1 MEIKGLIEKRNALL
15 EERDAIVGKAEEE
28 TRAFEEAELTRM
40 DEIKSE
46 VARIDKSIT
55 ALEETK
61 SFEKRQAPKEETVEE
76 SETRAFAEYVRGQ
89 ITETRSGEQNIT
101 MGNNGAVIPVTI
113 AQRIIK
119 EVRDICPILS
129 RATMYHVKG
138 TLKVPVWGKANST
151 HDISV
156 SYHAEFTELTADAG
170 KFTSVDLSGY
180 LAGALTL
187 IGRSV
192 INNADV
198 DIVGFIVSHMA
209 EKIAEFLEKE
219 LLVGTGSSAAQGIT
233 NTTNKKTLTSESAIV
248 ADDLIDLQSKVK
260 QAFQGNACWVMHP
273 ETFTAIKKLKDA
285 NERYLLQDD
294 ITGDFPYRLLG
305 KPVFLS
311 DNMPVIGASAKPILY
326 GDLSALSVNFR
337 ENIEIQMLQEKY
349 ATQHA
354 VGVVAWFEFD
364 AKVTE
369 NQKVA
374 VLEMGAGA
382 GVGA

>member
-1 MEIKGLIEKRNALL
+1 MKIKELIEQRNTLL
-15 EERDAIVGKAEEE
+15 EERDAIVEKAEVE
-28 TRAFEEAELTRM
+28 TRAFEETELTRM
-40 DEIKSE
+40 VEIKSE
-46 VARIDKSIT
+46 VTRIDKSIT

-61 SFEKRQAPKEETVEE
+61 SFEKRQAPEEETVEE
-76 SETRAFAEYVRGQ
+76 AEARAFAEYVRGQ
-89 ITETRSGEQNIT
+89 VLETRAGEQNIT

-119 EVRDICPILS
+119 EVRDLCPILS

-138 TLKVPVWGKANST
+138 TIKVPVWGKANNT

-156 SYHAEFTELTADAG
+156 SYHAEFSELTADAG
-170 KFTSVDLSGY
+170 KFTSIDLSGY

-219 LLVGTGSSAAQGIT
+219 LLVGTGTSAAQGIT
-233 NTTNKKTLTSESAIV
+233 NTTNKKTLTSTTAII
-248 ADDLIDLQSKVK
+248 ADDLIDLQAKVK
-260 QAFQGNACWVMHP
+260 QAFQGNACWIMNP
-273 ETFTAIKKLKDA
+273 DTFTAIKKLVDS
-285 NERYLLQDD
+285 NGRYLLQDD
-294 ITGDFPYRLLG
+294 ITGEFPYRLLG

-311 DNMPVIGASAKPILY
+311 DNMPAIGASAKPVLY

-382 GVGA
+382 

>member
-1 MEIKGLIEKRNALL
+1 MKIKELIEQRNTLL
-15 EERDAIVGKAEEE
+15 EERDAIVEKAEVE
-28 TRAFEEAELTRM
+28 TRAFEETELTRM
-40 DEIKSE
+40 VEIKSE
-46 VARIDKSIT
+46 VTRIDKSIT

-61 SFEKRQAPKEETVEE
+61 SFEKRQTPKEETVEE
-76 SETRAFAEYVRGQ
+76 AEARAFAEYVRGQ
-89 ITETRSGEQNIT
+89 VLETRAGEQNIT

-119 EVRDICPILS
+119 EVRDLCPILS

-138 TLKVPVWGKANST
+138 TIKVPVWGKANNT

-156 SYHAEFTELTADAG
+156 SYHAEFSELTADAG
-170 KFTSVDLSGY
+170 KFTSIDLSGY

-233 NTTNKKTLTSESAIV
+233 NTTNKKTLESATAIV
-248 ADDLIDLQSKVK
+248 ADDLIDLQAQVK
-260 QAFQGNACWVMHP
+260 QAFQSNACWIMHP
-273 ETFTAIKKLKDA
+273 ETFTEIKKIQDT
-285 NERYLLQDD
+285 NGRYLLQDD
-294 ITGDFPYRLLG
+294 ITNEFPYRLLG

-311 DNMPVIGASAKPILY
+311 DNMPAIGASAKPVLY

-382 GVGA
+382 

>member
-1 MEIKGLIEKRNALL
+1 MKIKALIEKRNTLL
-15 EERDAIVGKAEEE
+15 EERDAIVAKAEEE
-28 TRAFEEAELTRM
+28 TRAFEDAELTRM
-40 DEIKSE
+40 DEIKTE

-55 ALEETK
+55 VLEESK
-61 SFEKRQAPKEETVEE
+61 DFEKRKAPQEETVEE
-76 SETRAFAEYVRGQ
+76 AETRAFEEYVRGQ
-89 ITETRSGEQNIT
+89 ISETRSGEQNIT
-101 MGNNGAVIPVTI
+101 MGNNGAVIPATI

-119 EVRDICPILS
+119 EVKDICPILS

-138 TLKVPVWGKANST
+138 TLKIPVWGKANST
-151 HDISV
+151 HDIAV
-156 SYHAEFTELTADAG
+156 SYHTEFTELTADAG
-170 KFTSVDLSGY
+170 KFTSVDLAGY

-187 IGRSV
+187 MGRTV

-233 NTTNKKTLTSESAIV
+233 NTTNKKTITSNSAIT
-248 ADDLIDLQSKVK
+248 ADDLIDMQAQVK
-260 QAFQGNACWVMHP
+260 QAFQGNACWIMHS
-273 ETFTAIKKLKDA
+273 ETFTAIKKLKDG
-285 NERYLLQDD
+285 NNRYLLQDD
-294 ITGDFPYRLLG
+294 ITGEFPYRLLG

-311 DNMPVIGASAKPILY
+311 DNMPKIGSSAKPIVY

-337 ENIEIQMLQEKY
+337 ENIEMQLLQEKY

-369 NQKVA
+369 HQKVA
-374 VLEMGAGA
+374 VLEMGA
-382 GVGA
+382 